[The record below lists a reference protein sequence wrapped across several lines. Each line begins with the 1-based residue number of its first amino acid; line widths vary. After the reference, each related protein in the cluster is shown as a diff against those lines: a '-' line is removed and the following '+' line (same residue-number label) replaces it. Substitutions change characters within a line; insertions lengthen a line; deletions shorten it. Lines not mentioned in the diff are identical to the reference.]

1 MALRLAEALNWRGIP
16 SCGLLRRAGK
26 PFICSSEGQFKGKK
40 AFECDRCSW
49 KRSES
54 IKRVYFGVPACLP
67 GACFVAFTSAAPAAS
82 EQLVIPL
89 PSTNIVPHRFR
100 NKSSRESRPV
110 FERANP
116 SVHHAADHQSDLLF
130 SVRVWV
136 LLGRTLTWIFQ
147 AYFLSSLLLFTRSE
161 WWVTEPTFECR
172 NQKKNKDPLGNNC
185 KEITEALCKA
195 ESAL

>member
-16 SCGLLRRAGK
+16 SCGFLRRAGK
-26 PFICSSEGQFKGKK
+26 PFICSSEGEFKGKK
-40 AFECDRCSW
+40 AFECDLCSW
-49 KRSES
+49 KRSEN

-116 SVHHAADHQSDLLF
+116 SVHHDDAMQATTS
-130 SVRVWV
+130 
-136 LLGRTLTWIFQ
+136 RT
-147 AYFLSSLLLFTRSE
+147 YFFLCVCEFCLVAHSREYFRHTSSLHFFCSLAPTGESLNQHLSV
-161 WWVTEPTFECR
+161 VTKR
-172 NQKKNKDPLGNNC
+172 KIK
-185 KEITEALCKA
+185 IR
-195 ESAL
+195 